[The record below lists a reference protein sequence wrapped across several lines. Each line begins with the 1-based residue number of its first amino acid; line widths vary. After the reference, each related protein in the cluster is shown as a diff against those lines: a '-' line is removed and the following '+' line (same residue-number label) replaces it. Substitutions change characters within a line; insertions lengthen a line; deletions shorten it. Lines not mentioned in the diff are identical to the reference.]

1 MTDRKRTVVG
11 LEEYLMIIC
20 DVVPVSIAPEVTLQ
34 NWRIFDIG
42 TEKFIF
48 FGRDISSGRWRASTP
63 ITTLDL
69 EKMIGVTQSGRVY
82 QLSDSRGFN
91 DDAAQYAFDFFC
103 LSAGISCARDV
114 TGEFE
119 SGRIWRNRGLH

>member
-1 MTDRKRTVVG
+1 MTGSKRTIVG

-20 DVVPVSIAPEVTLQ
+20 DVAPVSKAPEVTLQ

-48 FGRDISSGRWRASTP
+48 FGRDISSKRWRASSP
-63 ITTLDL
+63 ITTFDL
-69 EKMIGVTQSGRVY
+69 ERMIGVTQSGRVY
-82 QLSDSRGFN
+82 RLSGLLGFP
-91 DDAAQYAFDFFC
+91 DDGAQETFEFFC
-103 LSAGISCARDV
+103 LAAGISCARDV

-119 SGRIWRNRGLH
+119 SGKKWQNRGLH